1 MTSDNHVT
9 CYEAIQR
16 IYRNSVVR
24 FLRNKLRER
33 FPTEWGKKL
42 RSPFKQEEWET
53 ANMNA
58 LAARATGEL
67 GSEVRDDFDLL
78 SVNHFFNLFDS
89 YYDVMFE
96 NGVQGTSGGKKEKQ
110 ALLGWTKTI
119 KALRDPL
126 SHPSEQDLSREDAFQ
141 LLDCARRVL
150 LRLHLVDDAGKIQLL
165 MNKVLGVTASVD
177 PLRSLL
183 EDSLPPR
190 ESIVVGFVGRDNEL
204 EELRK
209 WFQDPVARRW
219 ALAGEGGKGKSALAY
234 NFALE
239 VKQGAPQPYQAVLWL
254 SAKKRRFV
262 EGETVMIE
270 TPEFSDLDSALAL
283 LLTHYGWI
291 EEVDNPTE
299 TKRKRVLELLNEF
312 PALLVVDDIDS
323 LESENENVIEFFS
336 LHVPETSSK
345 VLFTSRRTIFGM
357 GGSTTHVSGFSGS
370 EAEVFLV
377 SRCRVM
383 ELDPALFVKK
393 TVQDIVRITEG
404 SPLFMEDLLRLA
416 TVKPMKEAIQLWQER
431 GGEEA
436 RRYALGRECELL
448 TGNARKMLLS
458 AAIWPGPVSFAEI
471 EGMTGASAETVTAAL
486 QELQKL
492 FLVPKPRLIGG
503 EERFELNVNTRS
515 LVRDVY
521 GSSEDYRRI
530 QIAQKTISSG
540 VPKTGRVAVG
550 ALIRQAMYLLRVF
563 KYQESEELLLKG
575 LTTHE
580 NNPDLIGV
588 LGVIYKA
595 WSPTTRLTD
604 AREKFQRAWQ
614 LKNTRPEMYAHWCR
628 MEIRDQEWTKAT
640 EAAGKGLKLLPNNRV
655 LLYLSGYSRS
665 RLAKEFLSGLHQG
678 KAEKEMREARRAL
691 ETALKASRESDAKDN
706 SLNPDIYRALVLVC
720 EMSSDLKSM
729 RHYFELW
736 KKEWPDDPD
745 VVTEGQRV
753 SRKYGF

>member
-1 MTSDNHVT
+1 MASDNHVT

-24 FLRNKLRER
+24 FLRDKLRTR
-33 FPTEWGKKL
+33 FPTGWENIL

-53 ANMNA
+53 ANKNA
-58 LAARATGEL
+58 LVARATGEL

-89 YYDVMFE
+89 YYDVLFE
-96 NGVQGTSGGKKEKQ
+96 NGAQGASGGRREKQ
-110 ALLGWTKTI
+110 ALLGWAKTI

-150 LRLHLVDDAGKIQLL
+150 LRLHLVNDAGEIQLL
-165 MNKVLGVTASVD
+165 MDKVLGITASVD
-177 PLRSLL
+177 PPRSLL

-190 ESIVVGFVGRDNEL
+190 ESIVVGFIGRDKEL

-357 GGSTTHVSGFSGS
+357 GGSTTHVSGFSDS
-370 EAEVFLV
+370 EAEVFLA

-383 ELDPALFVKK
+383 ELDPALLVKK

-416 TVKPMKEAIQLWQER
+416 TVKPMKEAIKLWQER

-448 TGNARKMLLS
+448 TGNARRILLS

-503 EERFELNVNTRS
+503 EERFEINVNTRS

-521 GSSEDYRRI
+521 GSLEDYRRI
-530 QIAQKTISSG
+530 QTAQKTISSG

-588 LGVIYKA
+588 LGVVYKA

-614 LKNTRPEMYAHWCR
+614 LKNTKPEMYVHWCR
-628 MEIRDQEWTKAT
+628 MEIREQEWTKAT
-640 EAAGKGLKLLPNNRV
+640 EAAGKGLKVLPNNRV

-691 ETALKASRESDAKDN
+691 ETALKASRELDEKDK

-720 EMSSDLKSM
+720 EMASDLKSM
-729 RHYFELW
+729 QRYFELW
-736 KKEWPDDPD
+736 KKEYADDPD
-745 VVTEGQRV
+745 VVTEWERV
-753 SRKYGF
+753 SKKYGF

>member
-1 MTSDNHVT
+1 MASDNHVT

-24 FLRNKLRER
+24 FLRDKLRTR
-33 FPTEWGKKL
+33 FPTEWEIKL
-42 RSPFKQEEWET
+42 RSPFKLEEWET
-53 ANMNA
+53 VKKNA

-89 YYDVMFE
+89 YYDVLFE
-96 NGVQGTSGGKKEKQ
+96 NGTQGISGGKREKQ
-110 ALLGWTKTI
+110 TLLGWAKTI
-119 KALRDPL
+119 KVLRDPL

-150 LRLHLVDDAGKIQLL
+150 LRLHLVDDAGEIRLL
-165 MNKVLGVTASVD
+165 MDKVLGVTASVD
-177 PLRSLL
+177 PPRSLL

-190 ESIVVGFVGRDNEL
+190 ESIVVSFIGRDNEL

-239 VKQGAPQPYQAVLWL
+239 VKQGAPEPYQAVLWL

-270 TPEFSDLDSALAL
+270 TPDFSDLDSALAL

-357 GGSTTHVSGFSGS
+357 GGSTTHVSGFSSS

-383 ELDPALFVKK
+383 ELDPALLVKK

-416 TVKPMKEAIQLWQER
+416 TVKPMKEAIQIWQER

-448 TGNARKMLLS
+448 TGNARKILLS

-471 EGMTGASAETVTAAL
+471 EGMTGASAEAVTAAL

-530 QIAQKTISSG
+530 QTAQKTISSG

-588 LGVIYKA
+588 LGVVYKA

-614 LKNTRPEMYAHWCR
+614 LKNTIPEMYVHWCR
-628 MEIRDQEWTKAT
+628 MEIREQEWTKAA

-691 ETALKASRESDAKDN
+691 ETALKTSRELDEKDK

-720 EMSSDLKSM
+720 EMSSDLRSM
-729 RHYFELW
+729 RYYFDLW
-736 KKEWPDDPD
+736 KKEYSDDPD
-745 VVTEGQRV
+745 VVTEWERV

>member
-1 MTSDNHVT
+1 MDSDNLVT

-24 FLRNKLRER
+24 LLREKLCVR
-33 FPTEWGKKL
+33 FPTEWEKKL
-42 RSPFKQEEWET
+42 RDPFKPEEWEI
-53 ANMNA
+53 AKKNA
-58 LAARATGEL
+58 LATRSTGEL

-89 YYDVMFE
+89 YYDVLFGE
-96 NGVQGTSGGKKEKQ
+96 GVQGGAEGKKEKQ

-119 KALRDPL
+119 KTLRDPL

-150 LRLHLVDDAGKIQLL
+150 LRLHLVDDAGKIQLSL
-165 MNKVLGVTASVD
+165 DKVLGVTASVD
-177 PLRSLL
+177 PPRSLL

-190 ESIVVGFVGRDNEL
+190 ESIVVGFIGRGKEL
-204 EELRK
+204 DELRK
-209 WFQDPVARRW
+209 WFQDPVTRRW

-239 VKQGAPQPYQAVLWL
+239 IKQGAPQPYQAVLWL
-254 SAKKRRFV
+254 SAKKRRFM
-262 EGETVMIE
+262 EGATVTIE

-291 EEVDNPTE
+291 EETGNPTE

-336 LHVPETSSK
+336 LHVPETRSK

-357 GGSTTHVSGFSGS
+357 GGSTTHVSGFSDN
-370 EAEVFLV
+370 EAEAFMV
-377 SRCRVM
+377 SRCQFM
-383 ELDPALFVKK
+383 ELDPVLFVKK
-393 TVQDIVRITEG
+393 TVQEIVKATEG

-416 TVKPMKEAIQLWQER
+416 TVRPMKEAIRLWQDR

-448 TGNARKMLLS
+448 TNNARKILLS

-471 EGMTGASAETVTAAL
+471 EGVTGASTETVTAAL

-492 FLVPKPRLIGG
+492 FLVPKPRLIDG
-503 EERFELNVNTRS
+503 EERFEINVNTRS

-521 GSSEDYRRI
+521 SSSEDYRRI
-530 QIAQKTISSG
+530 QTAQRTISSG
-540 VPKTGRVAVG
+540 VPKTGRGAVG
-550 ALIRQAMYLLRVF
+550 ALIRQAMYLLGVY
-563 KYQESEELLLKG
+563 KYQESEDLLLKG
-575 LTTHE
+575 LRTHE
-580 NNPDLIGV
+580 SNPDLIGV
-588 LGVIYKA
+588 LGLVYKA
-595 WSPTTRLTD
+595 WRPTTRLTD

-614 LKNTRPEMYAHWCR
+614 LKNTKPEMYGHWCR
-628 MEIRDQEWTKAT
+628 MEIREQEWTKAA
-640 EAAGKGLKLLPNNRV
+640 EAAGKGLKILPNNRL

-678 KAEKEMREARRAL
+678 KAEKEMIEARKAL
-691 ETALKASRESDAKDN
+691 ETALKASRELDEKGK

-720 EMSSDLKSM
+720 EMASDLGNM
-729 RHYFELW
+729 RRYFDLW
-736 KKEWPDDPD
+736 KKEYPEDPD
-745 VVTEGQRV
+745 VATEWERI
-753 SRKYGF
+753 SRRYGF